1 MARLA
6 RRALRRL
13 HVRSQGALEITFID
27 ARRMRVLNKR
37 FMRHDYTTDVLS
49 FRYDARNGRPTPHRM
64 SGRGGHVVGEILIAP
79 AQARSYAKTHRI
91 PYEQE
96 LSRYVVH
103 GVLHWTGREDRT
115 AKQRRTMR
123 ALEDRLLAK
132 GRTWKIP
139 PSKSQIPNKFQ

>member
-37 FMRHDYTTDVLS
+37 FMRHDDTTDVLS

-64 SGRGGHVVGEILIAP
+64 SRRAGHVVGEILIAP
-79 AQARSYAKTHRI
+79 AQARAYARTHRI

-103 GVLHWTGREDRT
+103 GLLHWLGHEDRT
-115 AKQRRTMR
+115 SAQERKMR
-123 ALEDRLLAK
+123 ALEDRVLLRC
-132 GRTWKIP
+132 GFREQVNRCTG
-139 PSKSQIPNKFQ
+139 